1 METSRRTGTALA
13 LVAYVRVPSIVAAD
27 TIRGWR
33 LFSSELLIVRLVFEG
48 GNYSR
53 AVSIQKKYGNC
64 LGGCIVCMGSH
75 PPQILQL
82 TNE

>member
-13 LVAYVRVPSIVAAD
+13 LVAHVHVPCIVAAD
-27 TIRGWR
+27 TIRGWG

-53 AVSIQKKYGNC
+53 AVSIQKYGNC